1 MARAD
6 GAARHTRY
14 RDRLARG
21 LDRRCGDFW
30 QPAIYVPAMLC
41 TIGILSL
48 PIDAQ
53 THALALDFGHSRT
66 NWLVWMTGWART
78 RAVDLAVAS
87 ILVLLLYAIMRRS
100 SRWWW
105 LAVWIGFLAN
115 TTLAGYLRVR
125 TFEIT
130 AKRLEPIGWRY
141 PEVVADMESVAR
153 NAGAIIPPERLV
165 ELTIPSGLG
174 RPGYQPEFA
183 AATPIGTLQRVIFA
197 EQLIDDTSRPQ
208 LLFVFGHEM
217 GHLVLHHDLKNRL
230 IDAIILL
237 ALAYLE
243 AFVRAGGCW
252 CGVGRARDG
261 ASPAMSDLASLLP
274 LLLFMLVALNFAKLP
289 AFNATSRYF
298 EHEADRYGLEAIH
311 GIVPDPGAAA
321 AGVFELCAQ
330 KCGPDAPSLDGLM
343 GFWFREHPTEVERT
357 RFATTYDP
365 WSHGRQPRYVRPALE
380 DRCRDWCLSERRSL
394 RGTRAMSATTRR
406 PGDDGRARVARSGY
420 LLAQSIVVLCVGC
433 GYGFGNRE
441 FTDARSA
448 AIAFAKALQV
458 QDTARM
464 RQLSWGTVRSGLPV
478 ILREMPEAYTQF
490 ARPTPQVVTIHGGG
504 IYGGYN
510 EFLIVSRDHSESCRG
525 GIRLLILTD
534 KDASRVASIRLV
546 PALDSVSDDACRKQI
561 NGAS

>member
-1 MARAD
+1 VRLAISLVIAASTALHPSPG
-6 GAARHTRY
+6 GAASSVSAGLDTSLVAATAWPTIVVHPDPSAKREPPLSTAQSAAQALSDTRLSATDSAARGYLEARGHYYFLATLYELLLLWLVLTVRLGRRY
-14 RDRLARG
+14 RDRLARVFG
-21 LDRRCGDFW
+21 RRW
-30 QPAIYVPAMLC
+30 VRAAIYVPAMLC

-66 NWLVWMTGWART
+66 NWLVWMSRWART

-130 AKRLEPIGWRY
+130 ANSLEPVGWRY

-237 ALAYLE
+237 ALVYL
-243 AFVRAGGCW
+243 AFRA
-252 CGVGRARDG
+252 CGWMLLRWGPG
-261 ASPAMSDLASLLP
+261 WGITAMSDLASLP
-274 LLLFMLVALNFAKLP
+274 LVLFMLLALNFAKLP

-298 EHEADRYGLEAIH
+298 EHEADRYALEAIH
-311 GIVPDPGAAA
+311 GIVPNPGAAA
-321 AGVFELCAQ
+321 AGVFDLCAR
-330 KCGPDAPSLDGLM
+330 KCGPDANLDGLM

-357 RFATTYDP
+357 QFATTYDP
-365 WSHGRQPRYVRPALE
+365 WSHGRQPRYVRPAL
-380 DRCRDWCLSERRSL
+380 
-394 RGTRAMSATTRR
+394 G
-406 PGDDGRARVARSGY
+406 
-420 LLAQSIVVLCVGC
+420 
-433 GYGFGNRE
+433 
-441 FTDARSA
+441 
-448 AIAFAKALQV
+448 
-458 QDTARM
+458 
-464 RQLSWGTVRSGLPV
+464 
-478 ILREMPEAYTQF
+478 
-490 ARPTPQVVTIHGGG
+490 
-504 IYGGYN
+504 
-510 EFLIVSRDHSESCRG
+510 
-525 GIRLLILTD
+525 
-534 KDASRVASIRLV
+534 
-546 PALDSVSDDACRKQI
+546 
-561 NGAS
+561 NGAGIGACPQGATCVVHER